1 MTDDHEDALLRS
13 AALRNAAAI
22 QQARERV
29 ERELRDARDELRR
42 AAAERERLLAA
53 EQWARAEAERVS
65 RMKDEFLATLS
76 HELRTPLGAILGW
89 TQVLKRKTADAE
101 ITQALEVIERNTRAQ
116 VRLIDELLDMSRITA
131 GKIRLDAQPVLPID
145 VVRAAIETVTP
156 AAEAKALRLEVVLDP
171 VAGPVYGDP
180 GRLQQAIWNLLSNA
194 IKFTPKGGRVRVAL
208 QRAESRVEISV
219 ADTGV
224 GIRRDFLAHV
234 FERFRQADASTT
246 RRHGGLGLGLSI
258 VKHLVELHGGT
269 VQAES
274 AGEGRGATFSVRLPV
289 AALGM
294 THVVERLHGAGAP
307 ALADYLIADLTGLKV
322 AVVDDDADTRALVGK
337 VLRDC
342 GAQVVVADSAAA
354 ALRLVAQERPALLLT
369 DIGMPELDG
378 YGLLR
383 ELRALGGAGAI
394 PAIALTAFARAEDRT
409 RALREGFR
417 LHLAKPVEPAELV
430 ATVASVAGRAV
441 RAGDAR
447 PES

>member
-1 MTDDHEDALLRS
+1 MRDGGEDALLRS

-22 QQARERV
+22 QQAREKV

-53 EQWARAEAERVS
+53 EKWARAEAERIS

-101 ITQALEVIERNTRAQ
+101 VAQALEVIERNTRAQ
-116 VRLIDELLDMSRITA
+116 ARLIDELLDMSRITA

-156 AAEAKALRLEVVLDP
+156 AAEAKALRLETALDP

-180 GRLQQAIWNLLSNA
+180 GRLQQAVWNLLSNA
-194 IKFTPKGGRVRVAL
+194 IKFTPRGGRVSVVL

-219 ADTGV
+219 ADTGI
-224 GIRRDFLAHV
+224 GIRPEFLAHV

-246 RRHGGLGLGLSI
+246 RHHGGLGLGLSI

-269 VQAES
+269 VQADS

-289 AALGM
+289 AALG
-294 THVVERLHGAGAP
+294 TSRVVERLHGADAP
-307 ALADYLIADLTGLKV
+307 ALADYMIADLSGLKV
-322 AVVDDDADTRALVGK
+322 VVVDDDADTRALVGK

-342 GAQVVVADSAAA
+342 GAQVVLADSAVA
-354 ALRLVAQERPALLLT
+354 ALGLVAQERPALLLT

-378 YGLLR
+378 YALLR

-394 PAIALTAFARAEDRT
+394 PVIALTAFARAEDRT
-409 RALREGFR
+409 RALRAGFR

-430 ATVASVAGRAV
+430 ATVASVVGRTVGAGE
-441 RAGDAR
+441 AR